1 MFSYKV
7 KWWDDEGKIS
17 NDLGVVAGNSFAEA
31 SQRIEKYFGQDT
43 ILTLELIQ
51 LSDSNDS
58 LLSVIKVELLA
69 DLFDPAKNMNL

>member
-43 ILTLELIQ
+43 LHTLEVIQ
-51 LSDSNDS
+51 LNDSNES
-58 LLSVIKVELLA
+58 LLSVNKVEHLA

>member
-58 LLSVIKVELLA
+58 LLSVNKVEHLS
-69 DLFDPAKNMNL
+69 DLFGPAKNMNL

>member
-51 LSDSNDS
+51 LNDSNES
-58 LLSVIKVELLA
+58 LLSVNKVEHLA
-69 DLFDPAKNMNL
+69 DLFDHTKNMNL